1 MKILIIGN
9 HTCGNRG
16 DGAII
21 RGLIE
26 EVEEQQPG
34 VNVDV
39 MSRFPVSSEFLLGK
53 PFIFDWIYKYQRFK
67 GGLKA
72 KLQNRIYKSTL
83 KKHLVNSAESTKI
96 DTRLPQEFKDYIKSL
111 KEYDYVIQV
120 GGSFF
125 VDLYGVGQFYHAL
138 CTLASGT
145 PLLILGHSVGP
156 FENKEFCDV
165 SKLVFNRAKVLA
177 LRESVSKDLLEEK
190 FELPR
195 SYYEGADTAWL
206 VRSNHVAIE
215 NAALIEFVESENTIA
230 ITLREL
236 KPFDKRL
243 GISQDLY
250 EDKYAEIC
258 NHLIRKGFNIL
269 ACSTCTGID
278 GYQKDDRMVALR
290 VQKKIDFPEKFKVVL
305 DELNDVQLGTLLSK
319 CQLTIGTRLHSAI
332 ISMNFGTPAFALN
345 YEHKSEGIM
354 NQLGLPSF
362 GTHLSE
368 LVDGSLINKVDNCL
382 ADLVNVRG
390 KVHCAVE
397 NEKSRARNM
406 ISLSF
411 K

>member
-26 EVEEQQPG
+26 EIDEQQPDA
-34 VNVDV
+34 NVDV
-39 MSRFPVSSEFLLGK
+39 MSRFPISSEFLLGK
-53 PFIFDWIYKYQRFK
+53 PFIADWIYKYQRYS

-72 KLQNRIYKSTL
+72 KLQNRLYKSTL
-83 KKHLVNSAESTKI
+83 RKCLVNSAQNTQVDTK
-96 DTRLPQEFKDYIKSL
+96 LPQEFKDYIESL
-111 KEYDYVIQV
+111 KDYDYVIQV

-145 PLLILGHSVGP
+145 SLLILGHSVGP

-165 SKLVFNRAKVLA
+165 SRLVFNRAKILA
-177 LRESVSKDLLEEK
+177 LRESVSKKLLEEK
-190 FELPR
+190 FELPA
-195 SYYEGADTAWL
+195 SYFEGADTAWL
-206 VRSNHVAIE
+206 VRNNHVAIE
-215 NAALIEFVESENTIA
+215 NTALNDFIEQRKTIA

-236 KPFDKRL
+236 KPFDRRL
-243 GISQDLY
+243 GISQDTY
-250 EDKYAEIC
+250 EDNYAEIC
-258 NHLIRKGFNIL
+258 NYLIGKGFNIL

-290 VQKKIDFPEKFKVVL
+290 VQKKIEGSSNFKVVM

-319 CQLTIGTRLHSAI
+319 CELTIGTRLHSAI

-354 NQLGLPSF
+354 NQLGLPDF
-362 GTHLSE
+362 GVPLIE
-368 LVDGSLINKVDNCL
+368 LCNGKLQEKVDSYLENSL
-382 ADLVNVRG
+382 AFKQNVSD
-390 KVHCAVE
+390 ALAI
-397 NEKSRARNM
+397 EKSRASSM
-406 ISLSF
+406 IASAF
-411 K
+411 N

>member
-1 MKILIIGN
+1 M
-9 HTCGNRG
+9 
-16 DGAII
+16 
-21 RGLIE
+21 
-26 EVEEQQPG
+26 
-34 VNVDV
+34 
-39 MSRFPVSSEFLLGK
+39 
-53 PFIFDWIYKYQRFK
+53 
-67 GGLKA
+67 
-72 KLQNRIYKSTL
+72 
-83 KKHLVNSAESTKI
+83 
-96 DTRLPQEFKDYIKSL
+96 
-111 KEYDYVIQV
+111 
-120 GGSFF
+120 
-125 VDLYGVGQFYHAL
+125 

-290 VQKKIDFPEKFKVVL
+290 VQKKIDTPEKFKVVL

-368 LVDGSLINKVDNCL
+368 LVDGSLINKVDSCL
-382 ADLVNVRG
+382 ADLVNVRE

-397 NEKSRARNM
+397 NEKARARNM

>member
-1 MKILIIGN
+1 M
-9 HTCGNRG
+9 
-16 DGAII
+16 
-21 RGLIE
+21 
-26 EVEEQQPG
+26 
-34 VNVDV
+34 
-39 MSRFPVSSEFLLGK
+39 
-53 PFIFDWIYKYQRFK
+53 
-67 GGLKA
+67 
-72 KLQNRIYKSTL
+72 
-83 KKHLVNSAESTKI
+83 
-96 DTRLPQEFKDYIKSL
+96 
-111 KEYDYVIQV
+111 
-120 GGSFF
+120 
-125 VDLYGVGQFYHAL
+125 
-138 CTLASGT
+138 
-145 PLLILGHSVGP
+145 
-156 FENKEFCDV
+156 
-165 SKLVFNRAKVLA
+165 
-177 LRESVSKDLLEEK
+177 
-190 FELPR
+190 
-195 SYYEGADTAWL
+195 
-206 VRSNHVAIE
+206 RSNHVAIE

-290 VQKKIDFPEKFKVVL
+290 VQKKIDTPEKFKVVL

-368 LVDGSLINKVDNCL
+368 LVDGSLINKVDSCL
-382 ADLVNVRG
+382 ADLVNVRE

-397 NEKSRARNM
+397 NEKARARNM